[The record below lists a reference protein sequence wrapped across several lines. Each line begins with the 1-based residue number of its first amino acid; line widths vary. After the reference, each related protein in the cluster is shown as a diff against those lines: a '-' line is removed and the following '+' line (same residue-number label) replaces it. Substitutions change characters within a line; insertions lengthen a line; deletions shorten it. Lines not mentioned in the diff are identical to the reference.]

1 MTARRDLISAI
12 VMLVTTL
19 IFFWA
24 SLAIEEDPFGTG
36 LQPYVF
42 PQAILYILLA
52 LVVIMLAGAAMRFRS
67 DAAPAEANT
76 EASNEIRIFFFWVI
90 PMAAIAFIYLGL
102 INLFQYL
109 IPTIIALSATLAIF
123 GNRGLKWLVVIPVI
137 AAIFYYVIFF
147 GIFRLL
153 EPTGML
159 LEYDNYYLF
168 GPMQKFIGV

>member
-1 MTARRDLISAI
+1 MTAQRDLISAG
-12 VMLVTTL
+12 VMMVTTL

-42 PQAILYILLA
+42 PQAILYIQAA
-52 LVVIMLAGAAMRFRS
+52 LTLIMLAGAVTRFRREGVS
-67 DAAPAEANT
+67 T
-76 EASNEIRIFFFWVI
+76 EKSNELKIFVFWVL
-90 PMAAIAFIYLGL
+90 PMAAIAFFYLGL

-109 IPTIIALSATLAIF
+109 LPTILALSACLAIF
-123 GNRGLKWLVVIPVI
+123 GNRGVKWLVVIPVI
-137 AAIFYYVIFF
+137 AAIFYYFIFF

-168 GPMQKFIGV
+168 GPMQKFLRV

>member
-1 MTARRDLISAI
+1 MLI
-12 VMLVTTL
+12 TTL
-19 IFFWA
+19 IFYWA

-42 PQAILYILLA
+42 PQAILYILGA
-52 LVVIMLAGAAMRFRS
+52 LTLIMLGGAALRLRN
-67 DAAPAEANT
+67 DTEPAEKSD
-76 EASNEIRIFFFWVI
+76 EVRIFFFWVI

-109 IPTIIALSATLAIF
+109 LPTILALSACLAIF
-123 GNRGLKWLVVIPVI
+123 GNRGIKWLIVIPVI
-137 AAIFYYVIFF
+137 SAILYYVIFF

-159 LEYDNYYLF
+159 IEYDNYYLF
-168 GPMQKFIGV
+168 GPMQKFLRV

>member
-1 MTARRDLISAI
+1 
-12 VMLVTTL
+12 MLVTTL
-19 IFFWA
+19 IFYWA

-52 LVVIMLAGAAMRFRS
+52 LTLIMLGGAAMRFRS
-67 DAAPAEANT
+67 NPAPAQNSG
-76 EASNEIRIFFFWVI
+76 SNEVRIFFFWVI
-90 PMAAIAFIYLGL
+90 PMAVIAFIYLGL
-102 INLFQYL
+102 INLFQYV

-123 GNRGLKWLVVIPVI
+123 GNRGIKWLVVIPVI

>member
-12 VMLVTTL
+12 VMLITAL
-19 IFFWA
+19 IFYWA

-42 PQAILYILLA
+42 PQAILYILIA
-52 LVVIMLAGAAMRFRS
+52 LILIMLGGAALRFRS
-67 DAAPAEANT
+67 DPAPVQDDG
-76 EASNEIRIFFFWVI
+76 SNEIRLFFFWVI

-109 IPTIIALSATLAIF
+109 IPTTIALSATLAIF

>member
-1 MTARRDLISAI
+1 MLIA
-12 VMLVTTL
+12 TL
-19 IFFWA
+19 IFYWA

-42 PQAILYILLA
+42 PQAILYILAA
-52 LVVIMLAGAAMRFRS
+52 LTLIMLAGAVMRLRN
-67 DAAPAEANT
+67 DTVPAEK
-76 EASNEIRIFFFWVI
+76 SNEVRIFFYWVI
-90 PMAAIAFIYLGL
+90 PMAVIAFIYLGL

-109 IPTIIALSATLAIF
+109 LPTMLALSASLAIF
-123 GNRGLKWLVVIPVI
+123 GNRGVKWLVIIPVI
-137 AAIFYYVIFF
+137 AAVFYYVIFF

>member
-1 MTARRDLISAI
+1 MTARRDLISAA

-24 SLAIEEDPFGTG
+24 AFEIEDDPFGVG
-36 LQPYVF
+36 MQPNVF
-42 PQAILYILLA
+42 PLAVLSILTALIL
-52 LVVIMLAGAAMRFRS
+52 IMLAGAAIQARHEK
-67 DAAPAEANT
+67 AQAEK
-76 EASNEIRIFFFWVI
+76 SNELKIFFLWVI

-109 IPTIIALSATLAIF
+109 LPTMLALSACLAIF
-123 GNRGLKWLVVIPVI
+123 GNRGIKWLVVIPVV
-137 AAIFYYVIFF
+137 AAILYYVIFF

-159 LEYDNYYLF
+159 LEYDNFYLF
-168 GPMQKFIGV
+168 GPMQKFLRV

>member
-1 MTARRDLISAI
+1 MTAQRDLISAG
-12 VMLVTTL
+12 VMLITTL

-42 PQAILYILLA
+42 PQAILYIQAA
-52 LVVIMLAGAAMRFRS
+52 LTLIMLAGAVARFRREGIS
-67 DAAPAEANT
+67 T
-76 EASNEIRIFFFWVI
+76 EKSNELRIFVVWVL

-109 IPTIIALSATLAIF
+109 LPTIFALSACLAIF
-123 GNRGLKWLVVIPVI
+123 GNRGVKWLIVIPVI
-137 AAIFYYVIFF
+137 SAIFYYVIFF

-159 LEYDNYYLF
+159 IEYDNYYLF
-168 GPMQKFIGV
+168 GPMQKFLRV

>member
-1 MTARRDLISAI
+1 MLI
-12 VMLVTTL
+12 TTL
-19 IFFWA
+19 IFYWA

-42 PQAILYILLA
+42 PQAILYILVA
-52 LVVIMLAGAAMRFRS
+52 LNVIMLAGAAIRFRN
-67 DAAPAEANT
+67 DTTPAEK
-76 EASNEIRIFFFWVI
+76 SDEIRIFFFWVI

-109 IPTIIALSATLAIF
+109 LPTMIALSATLAIF
-123 GNRGLKWLVVIPVI
+123 GNRGIKWLVVIPVI

>member
-19 IFFWA
+19 IFYWA

-52 LVVIMLAGAAMRFRS
+52 LTLIMLGGALMRFRN
-67 DAAPAEANT
+67 DTGPAQDEG
-76 EASNEIRIFFFWVI
+76 SNEIRLFFFWVI

>member
-1 MTARRDLISAI
+1 MLI
-12 VMLVTTL
+12 TTL
-19 IFFWA
+19 IFYWA

-42 PQAILYILLA
+42 PQAILYILFA
-52 LVVIMLAGAAMRFRS
+52 LTLIMLGGAVMRFRS
-67 DAAPAEANT
+67 ATAPTQNDGT
-76 EASNEIRIFFFWVI
+76 NEVRIFFFWVI
-90 PMAAIAFIYLGL
+90 PMAVIAFIYLGL

-123 GNRGLKWLVVIPVI
+123 GNRGFKWLVVIPVI